1 MLWLFFYSLLNLRP
15 VQNNFPIFFYL
26 RTYSDTVSR
35 IHGEISAI
43 NACTAVFIAKNLTAT
58 QIFAA
63 WGELSIYTNAES
75 CPMCASA
82 IRWAGFKGMI

>member
-1 MLWLFFYSLLNLRP
+1 MS
-15 VQNNFPIFFYL
+15 
-26 RTYSDTVSR
+26 
-35 IHGEISAI
+35 
-43 NACTAVFIAKNLTAT
+43 AT

-82 IRWAGFKGMI
+82 IRWAGFKEYSTFFYLWPLLIFLPFSHCLFVFFDCPYPSISKSKALTYEFH